1 MATQEDHYRRLLA
14 RHYTWM
20 VGVPFADKVAE
31 QTDLLREMGVTDPG
45 VAIDLGCGPGFQS
58 LALADMGARHVHA
71 IDTSEALLSELTRQ
85 AQGRPI
91 TPYIGDL
98 RHFDALVRDPADTII
113 CMGDTLT
120 HLPHQDDVTRLF
132 ETVAT
137 SLRPGGQLLLS
148 WRDLSH
154 PPDGLDRFVPVHG
167 DDQRVMTCFLE
178 DHGETVLVHD
188 LVHVRT
194 RDGWTMQKS
203 AYPKLKLA
211 PAWLRAALRAAG
223 LAPGA
228 ERTVRGMTHL
238 VSTA

>member
-20 VGVPFADKVAE
+20 VGVPFTDKVTE
-31 QTDLLREMGVTDPG
+31 QASLLREMGVIDPG

-58 LALADMGARHVHA
+58 IALADMGARHVHA

-91 TPYIGDL
+91 TPLIGDL
-98 RHFDALVRDPADTII
+98 RQFDALVREPADTII

-120 HLPHQDDVTRLF
+120 HLRHQDDVIGLF

-137 SLRPGGQLLLS
+137 SLRPGGRLCLS

-154 PPDGLDRFVPVHG
+154 SPDGLDRFIPVHG
-167 DDQRVMTCFLE
+167 DDQRVMMCFLE

-188 LVHVRT
+188 LVHVRAD
-194 RDGWTMQKS
+194 DGWTMHKS

-211 PAWLRAALRAAG
+211 PAWLREALRAVD
-223 LAPGA
+223 LTPGA
-228 ERTVRGMTHL
+228 ERTMRGMTYL
-238 VSTA
+238 VARA